1 MQKLPSKLYS
11 TIWQYMVVST
21 IKERI
26 SSAENGTLLFNN
38 SFPEYDDE
46 YVGKILSDLVRSG
59 YLYHLSRGVYLK
71 TERTRFGLVY
81 PLVSAIAS
89 AIAERDKAQILPT
102 GATALNLLGLSTQM
116 PMNPVFLTSGS
127 ARKITIDGRTIT
139 FKRAVPKNFAIKGRK
154 RSLIVQALKYIGEN
168 NITEEDR
175 LNISNLICQD
185 KDVDNLS
192 DDLQMMPSWI
202 RKFFIY
208 ALKTQ
213 TR

>member
-81 PLVSAIAS
+81 PPVSAIAS
-89 AIAERDKAQILPT
+89 AIAERDKSQILPT

>member
-1 MQKLPSKLYS
+1 
-11 TIWQYMVVST
+11 MVVS
-21 IKERI
+21 IIRERI
-26 SSAENGTLLFNN
+26 SSAENGTLFFNN

-46 YVGKILSDLVRSG
+46 YVGKILSDLVKSG
-59 YLYHLSRGVYLK
+59 ALYHLSRGIYLK

-81 PLVSAIAS
+81 PPVSAIAS

-139 FKRAVPKNFAIKGRK
+139 FKRAVPKNFTIKGKK
-154 RSLIVQALKYIGEN
+154 RSFIVQALKYIGEN
-168 NITEEDR
+168 NITDEDR
-175 LNISNLICQD
+175 LNISNLIRHD
-185 KDVDNLS
+185 KDIDNLS
-192 DDLQMMPSWI
+192 EDLHMMPSWI
-202 RKFFIY
+202 RKFFLN

-213 TR
+213 TK

>member
-1 MQKLPSKLYS
+1 
-11 TIWQYMVVST
+11 MVVST

-26 SSAENGTLLFNN
+26 SSAENGTLFFNN

-59 YLYHLSRGVYLK
+59 DLYHLSRGVYLK

-81 PLVSAIAS
+81 PSVSAIAS

-102 GATALNLLGLSTQM
+102 GATALNLLGLSTQV

-139 FKRAVPKNFAIKGRK
+139 FKRAVPKNFAIKGRE
-154 RSLIVQALKYIGEN
+154 RSLIVQALKYI
-168 NITEEDR
+168 
-175 LNISNLICQD
+175 ISNLIRHD

-202 RKFFIY
+202 KKFFLN

>member
-1 MQKLPSKLYS
+1 
-11 TIWQYMVVST
+11 MVVST

-81 PLVSAIAS
+81 PPVSAIAS

>member
-1 MQKLPSKLYS
+1 
-11 TIWQYMVVST
+11 MVVST

-26 SSAENGTLLFNN
+26 NSAENGTLFFNN

-46 YVGKILSDLVRSG
+46 YVGKILSDLVSSG
-59 YLYHLSRGVYLK
+59 NLYHLSRGIYLK

-81 PLVSAIAS
+81 PSVSAIAT

-102 GATALNLLGLSTQM
+102 GATALNLLGLTTQM

-139 FKRAVPKNFAIKGRK
+139 FKRAVPKNFAIKGKK

-175 LNISNLICQD
+175 LNLSNLIHND

-192 DDLQMMPSWI
+192 EDLQMMPSWI
-202 RKFFIY
+202 RKFFLN

>member
-1 MQKLPSKLYS
+1 
-11 TIWQYMVVST
+11 MVVST

-81 PLVSAIAS
+81 PPVSAIAS

-208 ALKTQ
+208 ALKTIV
-213 TR
+213 R

>member
-1 MQKLPSKLYS
+1 
-11 TIWQYMVVST
+11 MVVST
-21 IKERI
+21 IKERVG
-26 SSAENGTLLFNN
+26 SAENGTLFFNN

-46 YVGKILSDLVRSG
+46 YVGKILSDLVESG
-59 YLYHLSRGVYLK
+59 ELYHLSRGVYLK

-81 PLVSAIAS
+81 PPVSTIAS
-89 AIAERDKAQILPT
+89 SIASRDKAQILPT

-139 FKRAVPKNFAIKGRK
+139 FKRAVPKNFAIKGKK

-175 LNISNLICQD
+175 CNISNLICHD
-185 KDVDNLS
+185 KDTDNLS
-192 DDLQMMPSWI
+192 EDLQMMPSWI
-202 RKFFIY
+202 RKFFLN